1 MDKHDHSR
9 KLAPSPLGWVP
20 GDSPE
25 VGRRSRALR
34 AAAAERLFL
43 QPAEHRPSTPSERWR
58 LSVRGLVQGV
68 GYRACCLRRAQ
79 DLGLS
84 GWVRNL
90 GDGSVEVEA
99 EGVPLML
106 SELQLWCEKGPQGA
120 IVSSV
125 ASSRVPPTGSDW
137 FEIRR

>member
-1 MDKHDHSR
+1 MDEREHSR
-9 KLAPSPLGWVP
+9 KLATSPLGWGP

-25 VGRRSRALR
+25 AGRRSRAIR
-34 AAAAERLFL
+34 AAAAERRFL
-43 QPAEHRPSTPSERWR
+43 QPSEHRLSPPSERWR
-58 LSVRGLVQGV
+58 LNVRGQVQGV
-68 GYRACCLRRAQ
+68 GYRAGCLKRANE
-79 DLGLS
+79 LGLS

-90 GDGSVEVEA
+90 ADGSVEVEA

-120 IVSSV
+120 QVSSV

-137 FEIRR
+137 FDIRR